1 MIPFLFKDFTPP
13 FIICQRHLPYAIF
26 YSPFF
31 LNHSEVPRSGSEILI
46 EVSACMHAQSLQSS
60 LNLCNLMDCSPPG
73 SSVHGI
79 LQARMLEWIKEI
91 FPTQGSN
98 LGLMHSRQILY
109 CWASREAL
117 EVSDVPIIELQS
129 SYTEALSSRR
139 TQHRPLF
146 TSQRFKES

>member
-1 MIPFLFKDFTPP
+1 MPF
-13 FIICQRHLPYAIF
+13 FIHH
-26 YSPFF
+26 F
-31 LNHSEVPRSGSEILI
+31 LNHSGVPRSGSEILI

-79 LQARMLEWIKEI
+79 LQARMLEWIKI

-98 LGLMHSRQILY
+98 LGLLHSRQILY

-129 SYTEALSSRR
+129 SYTEALSLRR
-139 TQHRPLF
+139 TQHGPLF